1 MLDCEAIWLFSWIA
15 ADNSEIWFMTL
26 RSFWEILYRS
36 FVILLPCFSDYLYIF
51 LLSKAST
58 IPLYNRLLSQK
69 RVSWSSPLCS
79 YNFLPNLWFSICG
92 LWVMV
97 GVKPILEG
105 SVKVTKNSK
114 GNFFSE
120 VSTSYWLRQYTR
132 KYWNLFWRCQGAGPI
147 LCSLPPTVC
156 IFPFAFL
163 SRPLYFILA
172 LSVQQE
178 NIMLWER
185 CCSAEV
191 VCNIQP
197 SDTW

>member
-1 MLDCEAIWLFSWIA
+1 MRQFGCSAGLLLTIQRFDLWLWGHSGKYYTVVLSSCCHVFLI
-15 ADNSEIWFMTL
+15 I
-26 RSFWEILYRS
+26 
-36 FVILLPCFSDYLYIF
+36 CIF
-51 LLSKAST
+51 FCWAKQAT

-120 VSTSYWLRQYTR
+120 VSTSYWLRQYIR
-132 KYWNLFWRCQGAGPI
+132 KYWNLFWRCQGTGPI

-156 IFPFAFL
+156 IFAFAFL

-185 CCSAEV
+185 CCSTEV

-197 SDTW
+197 LDTW